1 MIKRLLL
8 IFALVTPC
16 QGVEAP
22 PKYLNAWGGLDTYHD
37 SAQIADTD
45 ASALSNVL
53 TDRRFLEKR
62 TGSELFQTLLAGWSV
77 LYMQE
82 FVASSKTRYI
92 IGHAS
97 STVYASDTATAFA
110 AISTTTLGYNLDCAS
125 AYGKEYCVDG
135 FATPWG
141 WNGTAVTRLSSAPI
155 CTFLEFADERLYCAN
170 TTAGDSRVHAS
181 AYGDP
186 ADWTVPATSPLP
198 ADVPNLFTFQRTD
211 GEGIT
216 CFKVTPWGKFVGKR
230 HSTHILKGQ
239 DNDSYYKRIIDPG
252 IGCVDDR
259 SVQMVDGVLMWLAL
273 EGVYAWEGSGKPE
286 LISQDIDAEI
296 KAARQLVSN
305 KANWVQTSQ
314 ADWQLGV
321 LNASGP
327 GALVSETIT
336 PGSITPSSWTAIDT
350 SSTDF
355 AGGQLVNVISTSPL
369 YMDNVTLDGESFTDG
384 NYTSNPVWTVYS
396 GTWEVPSTSKYLQNT
411 AVAGYIYTPSV
422 LAYGDW
428 YFDINR
434 GIQTNAVVYF
444 INNNAYPNLSY
455 SYFLIVSYR
464 DTDGGKL
471 NLVKNSTGTAV
482 VMCEIPGIPDNT
494 WATVHVNR
502 TTAGLFTVTT
512 PQGSCSATETT
523 ITSSTYMTCGAQAN
537 SGASFDNFYGNLYK
551 PSGTYTSKW
560 FDTGLSTPTG
570 GPFVYGD
577 YAPSGSTVAYSLRNS
592 TDSAGGD
599 APSWVWVSS
608 NTSGGYRFPSS
619 KRYWQ
624 YKADM
629 STSYSTQTVV
639 LSSVTLV
646 ARTTAEYYSDV
657 KYIAATPITWLTL
670 DATESADGGSL
681 SYWTRASTGSFTKSS
696 STPTWVAQTNHLQV
710 TASTGSYYQWKTLF
724 NVPSGSNA
732 VTINDVATN
741 WQEGSASPVA
751 SLVWDH
757 RYHLCVMNSSTT
769 AKNDRCWVYQ
779 RNKRWTHFDGP
790 NYSAL
795 TLFNNE
801 PLAGSAGTDGAID
814 KIMRPGVYSDKGA
827 AIDAYWETPDY
838 TWEQPNHTKTLR
850 NVWFDAQ
857 YLAGG
862 KLDIGYAMDRGT
874 VFTSTSTTLDS
885 TAGYV
890 AKRVEG
896 LVDGYA
902 NGRYVRLR
910 FGNDILDQYFRLNT
924 VTIYGEVS
932 PLISD

>member
-1 MIKRLLL
+1 MKKLLL
-8 IFALVTPC
+8 LFALATPC

-22 PKYLNAWGGLDTYHD
+22 PKYLNAWGGLDIFHD
-37 SAQIADTD
+37 SAQIQDTD

-53 TDRRFLEKR
+53 TDRGYLEKR
-62 TGSELFQTLLAGWSV
+62 TGSELFQTLLNGWSV

-92 IGHAS
+92 IAHAS
-97 STVYASDTATAFA
+97 STVYASDTAKAFA
-110 AISTTTLGYNLDCAS
+110 AISTTTLAYNLDCTS
-125 AYGKEYCVDG
+125 AYSKEYCVDG
-135 FATPWG
+135 VATPWG
-141 WNGTAVTRLSSAPI
+141 WNGTAVTRLSTAPI
-155 CTFLEFADERLYCAN
+155 CTFIEFADERLYCAN

-186 ADWTVPATSPLP
+186 ADWTVPATFPLP
-198 ADVPNLFTFQRTD
+198 ADAPNMWSFQRTD

-216 CFKVTPWGKFVGKR
+216 CFKVTPWGKFIGKY

-259 SVQMVDGVLMWLAL
+259 SVQMVDGVLMWLTL
-273 EGVYAWEGSGKPE
+273 EGVYAWEGSGKPV
-286 LISQDIDAEI
+286 LVSQDIDSEI

-305 KANWVQTSQ
+305 KAKWVQTSQ
-314 ADWQLGV
+314 SDWQLGV
-321 LNASGP
+321 LNASGA

-355 AGGQLVNVISTSPL
+355 AGGQLVNVISTNPL
-369 YMDNVTLDGESFTDG
+369 SVNNVTLDGESFTDG
-384 NYTSNPVWTVYS
+384 NYTSNPVWTVHS
-396 GTWEVPSTSKYLQNT
+396 GTWEVSSSLKYLQGIT
-411 AVAGYIYTPSV
+411 APGYIYTPSAS
-422 LAYGDW
+422 AYGDW
-428 YFDINR
+428 YFDMYR
-434 GIQTNAVVYF
+434 GLQSNTLVAF
-444 INNNAYPNLSY
+444 INNDVYPNLSY
-455 SYFLIVSYR
+455 SYFQIIAYR
-464 DTDGGKL
+464 NTDGGKTKL
-471 NLVKNSTGTAV
+471 IRNSTGTAV
-482 VMCEIPGIPDNT
+482 VMCEVPGNPDDSWVT
-494 WATVHVNR
+494 YHVNR
-502 TTAGLFTVTT
+502 TPAGLFTLTT

-523 ITSSTYMTCGAQAN
+523 ITSSTYITCGTPV
-537 SGASFDNFYGNLYK
+537 GAGSFDNFYGHLYK

-560 FDTGLSTPTG
+560 FNTTLSTPTG
-570 GPFVYGD
+570 GPFVYCD
-577 YAPSGSTVAYSLRNS
+577 YAPAGSTVTYSVRAS
-592 TDSAGGD
+592 TDSVGGD
-599 APSWVWVSS
+599 SPAWTVVASS
-608 NTSGGYRFPSS
+608 ISGNFRVPVT
-619 KRYWQ
+619 KQYWQ

-629 STSYSTQTVV
+629 STSYSSQTVV

-657 KYIAATPITWLTL
+657 KYISATPITWMTF
-670 DATESADGGSL
+670 DATESTDGGSL
-681 SYWTRASTGSFTKSS
+681 SYWTRTSTSSFTKSS
-696 STPTWVAQTNHLQV
+696 STPAWVTQTNHLQV

-732 VTINDVATN
+732 VTINDVTTN
-741 WQEGSASPVA
+741 WQEGLASPVA

-769 AKNDRCWVYQ
+769 AKNDRCWIYQ

-801 PLAGSAGTDGAID
+801 PLAGSANTDGAID
-814 KIMRPGVYSDKGA
+814 KIMRPGLYNDKGV
-827 AIDAYWETPDY
+827 AIDAYWETPNY

-850 NVWFDAQ
+850 NVWIDAE
-857 YLAGG
+857 YNSGG
-862 KLDIGYAMDRGT
+862 TLDIGYAMDRGT
-874 VFTSTSTTLDS
+874 VFTSTTTALDS

-890 AKRVEG
+890 SKRVEN

-902 NGRYVRLR
+902 KGRYVRLR
-910 FGNDILDQYFRLNT
+910 FGNDIFDKYFRLNT

-932 PLISD
+932 PLIPD

>member
-1 MIKRLLL
+1 MKRLLL
-8 IFALVTPC
+8 IIALVTPC

-22 PKYLNAWGGLDTYHD
+22 PKYLNAWGGLDTFHD
-37 SAQIADTD
+37 SAQIRDTD

-53 TDRRFLEKR
+53 TDRGFLEKR

-82 FVASSKTRYI
+82 FVASSKTRYLI
-92 IGHAS
+92 AHAS

-110 AISTTTLGYNLDCAS
+110 AISTTTLGYNVDCVS
-125 AYGKEYCVDG
+125 AYGKEYCADG

-170 TTAGDSRVHAS
+170 TTAGDSRVHAG

-186 ADWTVPATSPLP
+186 ADWTVPALDPLP
-198 ADVPNLFTFQRTD
+198 ADVPNMWTFNRTD

-216 CFKVTPWGKFVGKR
+216 CFKVTPWGKFIGKR

-239 DNDSYYKRIIDPG
+239 DNVTYYKRLIDPG

-273 EGVYAWEGSGKPE
+273 EGVYAWAGSGKPE

-305 KANWVQTSQ
+305 KASWTQTSQ

-321 LNASGP
+321 LNVSGP

-336 PGSITPSSWTAIDT
+336 PGSITPSSWTVVDT
-350 SSTDF
+350 SSSDF
-355 AGGQLVNVISTSPL
+355 IAGQVLDSTSFYYMYISTASGRGDVVLRTADNMGAEISDTGGWGVL
-369 YMDNVTLDGESFTDG
+369 YPTRLTDSTMWGSYLWSDTRSGACSDYASNYARIYYGDTSSSYTQILTHPVDGTDSFLNFDLSASTVTYVTFLIRVQGTGTSAT
-384 NYTSNPVWTVYS
+384 YTSNLFV
-396 GTWEVPSTSKYLQNT
+396 K
-411 AVAGYIYTPSV
+411 PSV
-422 LAYGDW
+422 
-428 YFDINR
+428 
-434 GIQTNAVVYF
+434 
-444 INNNAYPNLSY
+444 
-455 SYFLIVSYR
+455 
-464 DTDGGKL
+464 
-471 NLVKNSTGTAV
+471 
-482 VMCEIPGIPDNT
+482 
-494 WATVHVNR
+494 
-502 TTAGLFTVTT
+502 FT
-512 PQGSCSATETT
+512 
-523 ITSSTYMTCGAQAN
+523 
-537 SGASFDNFYGNLYK
+537 FHFK
-551 PSGTYTSKW
+551 
-560 FDTGLSTPTG
+560 
-570 GPFVYGD
+570 
-577 YAPSGSTVAYSLRNS
+577 
-592 TDSAGGD
+592 
-599 APSWVWVSS
+599 S
-608 NTSGGYRFPSS
+608 NTSGGTCVFKWDVDSS
-619 KRYWQ
+619 SNSNNGIYVSSIFDTVLSTPIAGPLSSNIVLSPGTSVYFDVHTSTTNNNTAWTDWRASTNSVIIEKRYWQ
-624 YKADM
+624 YRAKF
-629 STSYSTQTVV
+629 
-639 LSSVTLV
+639 SSSDSAYTAILNDVTLL

-657 KYIAATPITWLTL
+657 KYISASTITWLTF
-670 DATESADGGSL
+670 DSNESADGGSL
-681 SYWTRASTGSFTKSS
+681 SYWTRTSTGAFTKSS

-710 TASTGSYYQWKTLF
+710 AANASAYYQWKTLF

-732 VTINDVATN
+732 VTINDVTTN
-741 WQEGSASPVA
+741 WQEGSAAPVA

-769 AKNDRCWVYQ
+769 VLNDRCWVYQ

-814 KIMRPGVYSDKGA
+814 KIMRPGIYSDKGV
-827 AIDAYWETPDY
+827 AIDAYWETPNY
-838 TWEQPNHTKTLR
+838 TWEQPNHHKTLR
-850 NVWFDAQ
+850 NLWFDAE
-857 YLAGG
+857 YNSGG
-862 KLDIGYAMDRGT
+862 TLDVGYALNRGT

-885 TAGYV
+885 TSGYV
-890 AKRVEG
+890 AKRVEN

-902 NGRYVRLR
+902 KGRYIRLR
-910 FGNDILDQYFRLNT
+910 FGNDILDKYFRLNT
-924 VTIYGEVS
+924 VTIYGEVD

>member
-1 MIKRLLL
+1 MIKKLLF

-22 PKYLNAWGGLDTYHD
+22 PKYLNAWGGLNVYSD
-37 SAQIADTD
+37 SAKVADTD
-45 ASALSNVL
+45 ATALSNVL
-53 TDRRFLEKR
+53 TDRGYLEKR

-92 IGHAS
+92 IAHAS
-97 STVYASDTATAFA
+97 SNVYASDTAAAFA
-110 AISTTTLGYNLDCAS
+110 VISTTTAGYNVDCTS
-125 AYGKEYCVDG
+125 AYGKEYCVDSV
-135 FATPWG
+135 ATPWG

-239 DNDSYYKRIIDPG
+239 DNDSYYKRIIDPS

-273 EGVYAWEGSGKPE
+273 EGVYAWAGSGKPE
-286 LISQDIDAEI
+286 LVSQDIDSEI

-305 KANWVQTSQ
+305 KASWVQTSQ
-314 ADWQLGV
+314 SDWQLGV

-350 SSTDF
+350 SSADF
-355 AGGQLVNVISTSPL
+355 AGGVFDINVSSIVT
-369 YMDNVTLDGESFTDG
+369 DGDVTLRYEDFADL
-384 NYTSNPVWTVYS
+384 NYTANPVWTVVEGS
-396 GTWEVPSTSKYLQNT
+396 GLDASSGYLQNLNYPGFVR
-411 AVAGYIYTPSV
+411 ADVSHGQIV
-422 LAYGDW
+422 GQW
-428 YFDINR
+428 EFD
-434 GIQTNAVVYF
+434 F
-444 INNNAYPNLSY
+444 
-455 SYFLIVSYR
+455 YR
-464 DTDGGKL
+464 
-471 NLVKNSTGTAV
+471 S
-482 VMCEIPGIPDNT
+482 
-494 WATVHVNR
+494 
-502 TTAGLFTVTT
+502 TTADYSLFNFGRDPSDIQFGKGYGLQIRQSPSTVRLVRSYGGTISDSILCEFTAQPDSSWAYYKITRSSSGNFTVTT
-512 PQGSCSATETT
+512 LSTGCSATDTT
-523 ITSSTYMTCGAQAN
+523 YTIGSFIQVLLSEKCGVDNIKNLFKST
-537 SGASFDNFYGNLYK
+537 
-551 PSGTYTSKW
+551 GTYTSKW

-577 YAPSGSTVAYSLRNS
+577 YAPAGSTVTYSLRNS

-599 APSWVWVSS
+599 NPSWTTVTSSVSG
-608 NTSGGYRFPSS
+608 NYRYPSS
-619 KRYWQ
+619 KHYWQ
-624 YKADM
+624 YKADL

-639 LSSVTLV
+639 LSSVTLM

-657 KYIAATPITWLTL
+657 KYVAYSPITWMTF
-670 DATESADGGSL
+670 DANESADGGSL
-681 SYWTRASTGSFTKSS
+681 SYWTRASTATFTKSS

-732 VTINDVATN
+732 VTINDVTTN
-741 WQEGSASPVA
+741 WQEGSAGPVA

-757 RYHLCVMNSSTT
+757 RYHLCVMNASDATI
-769 AKNDRCWVYQ
+769 NDRCWVYQ

-790 NYSAL
+790 NYSVL

-801 PLAGSAGTDGAID
+801 PLAGSANTDGAID
-814 KIMRPGVYSDKGA
+814 KIMRPGVYSDKGV
-827 AIDAYWETPDY
+827 AIDAYWIGPDM

-850 NVWFDAQ
+850 NVWLDAQ
-857 YLAGG
+857 YLSGG
-862 KLDIGYAMDRGT
+862 TLDIGYAMNRGT
-874 VFTSTSTTLDS
+874 VFTSTTTTLDS
-885 TAGYV
+885 TSGYV
-890 AKRVEG
+890 SKRVEN

-902 NGRYVRLR
+902 TGRYIRLR
-910 FGNDILDQYFRLNT
+910 FGNDTLDKYFRLNT
-924 VTIYGEVS
+924 FTIYGEVD